1 MKRSLPLAQCSV
13 FSRQFSAT
21 VGTGNRNPITR
32 HSFADGQSRPA
43 LAAGTRCCTRSA
55 GAAFTLIE
63 LLVVVAIIAIL
74 AGLTLSTLGY
84 VNKKA
89 ARSRAEAEVAALSAA
104 IDSYKLD
111 FGSYP
116 ASNNL
121 YTELTGQGSLNT
133 NKIFFEPT
141 AQITTNTATGPF
153 TDPWGEVY
161 NYEPTNPTINVG
173 FFDLWTKAGETTNT
187 NSYIRN

>member
-1 MKRSLPLAQCSV
+1 MKEHRARSAEQGAVSGDLAQG
-13 FSRQFSAT
+13 FGAP
-21 VGTGNRNPITR
+21 VGVSLLCTLDSPPVTR
-32 HSFADGQSRPA
+32 LSTRR
-43 LAAGTRCCTRSA
+43 AG
-55 GAAFTLIE
+55 GAFTLIE
-63 LLVVVAIIAIL
+63 LLIVVAIIAIL

-121 YTELTGQGSLNT
+121 YKELTGQGSLNT
-133 NKIFFEPT
+133 NKVFFEPT

-153 TDPWGEVY
+153 TDPWGAIY
-161 NYEPTNPTINVG
+161 NYETNTNKIVNIG
-173 FFDLWTKAGETTNT
+173 FFDLWTTAGEPTTGG
-187 NSYIRN
+187 NSNNWIRN